1 MSCNEPPH
9 FRAMG
14 HHETSGELKFVLAL
28 QGTAQTS
35 KQEDGEHLAHGC
47 KVRSMQELTFAHM
60 HTLEEKQAAFSRLLK
75 IMDEL
80 REQCPWDR
88 KQTFESLRHLTIE
101 ETYELADAILDGD
114 VDEMMKE
121 TGDLLL
127 HMVFYARI
135 ASEHG
140 AWDIAD
146 ALHAICDKLI
156 ARHPHIYGDVEAND
170 EETVKA
176 NWEQLKLKEGNRSVL
191 EGVPKSLPSLVKAYR
206 IQDKVKGVGF
216 DWEHADQVW
225 DKVEE
230 ELGEFKVELEA
241 GNHERAT
248 DEFGDVLFA
257 LINYARF
264 VGINPD
270 EALERTNR
278 RFRGRFM
285 HMEEAVAAD
294 GKALQ
299 DLSLPQMDAY
309 WERAKVVKG

>member
-1 MSCNEPPH
+1 MHS
-9 FRAMG
+9 
-14 HHETSGELKFVLAL
+14 LAD
-28 QGTAQTS
+28 Q
-35 KQEDGEHLAHGC
+35 
-47 KVRSMQELTFAHM
+47 
-60 HTLEEKQAAFSRLLK
+60 QAAFARLLK

-101 ETYELADAILDGD
+101 ETYELADAILDAD
-114 VDEMMKE
+114 LDEIKKE

-127 HMVFYARI
+127 HMVFYAKI
-135 ASEHG
+135 ASEQG

-146 ALHAICDKLI
+146 ALNGICDKLI
-156 ARHPHIYGDVEAND
+156 SRHPHIYGDVQADD
-170 EETVKA
+170 EEAVKA

-191 EGVPKSLPSLVKAYR
+191 EGVPNSLPSLVKAYR
-206 IQDKVKGVGF
+206 IQDKVRGVGF
-216 DWEHADQVW
+216 DWDNADQVW
-225 DKVEE
+225 DKVQE
-230 ELGEFKVELEA
+230 ELGEFREEVAA
-241 GNHERAT
+241 GAMERAT

-294 GKALQ
+294 GKALK
-299 DLSLPQMDAY
+299 DMTLEEMDAY
-309 WERAKVVKG
+309 WDRAKSQHG

>member
-1 MSCNEPPH
+1 
-9 FRAMG
+9 
-14 HHETSGELKFVLAL
+14 
-28 QGTAQTS
+28 
-35 KQEDGEHLAHGC
+35 
-47 KVRSMQELTFAHM
+47 
-60 HTLEEKQAAFSRLLK
+60 
-75 IMDEL
+75 
-80 REQCPWDR
+80 
-88 KQTFESLRHLTIE
+88 LTIE

-135 ASEHG
+135 ASEQG